1 MMNLQERLKSNA
13 RHTRT
18 GTYSQATYWVNQW
31 KILAK
36 DAVDEN
42 AALRAQLA
50 AVPVASILYMID
62 PFADGGTDAATG
74 SAHWQ
79 KIDAWAQAEKAARRA
94 VVP

>member
-1 MMNLQERLKSNA
+1 MNHDVSDEDYTYNERVTDWRKRVADLEA
-13 RHTRT
+13 
-18 GTYSQATYWVNQW
+18 
-31 KILAK
+31 
-36 DAVDEN
+36 EN

>member
-1 MMNLQERLKSNA
+1 MIDALFATL
-13 RHTRT
+13 RT
-18 GTYSQATYWVNQW
+18 QF
-31 KILAK
+31 
-36 DAVDEN
+36 
-42 AALRAQLA
+42 A

-74 SAHWQ
+74 AAHWQ